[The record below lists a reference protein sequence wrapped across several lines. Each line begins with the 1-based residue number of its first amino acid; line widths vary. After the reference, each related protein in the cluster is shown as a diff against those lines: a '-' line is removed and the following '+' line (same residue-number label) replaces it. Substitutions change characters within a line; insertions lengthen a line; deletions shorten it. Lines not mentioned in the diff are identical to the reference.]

1 MMPFCLMFLFLV
13 WFLCCEIWF
22 RYLKK
27 DGTPENNLHAL
38 DITYE
43 IIVEAGVNIL
53 LFEYTFIKRM
63 DGRHVAVADYSFYFL
78 RLDLDR
84 SMLFFH

>member
-1 MMPFCLMFLFLV
+1 MRLLIFDIVLVLHLNSSCDHHFYLYAVLFYYLCFFDIDLV
-13 WFLCCEIWF
+13 L
-22 RYLKK
+22 
-27 DGTPENNLHAL
+27 
-38 DITYE
+38 
-43 IIVEAGVNIL
+43 VIL